1 MPQILK
7 NLGYEYTNSVL
18 NLGVLGLMIAL
29 FLAMSIVLAPLIWI
43 LSKILRIS
51 LIKKLSRLINELVYF
66 SMIIT
71 ISMVGFVPIAISLY
85 LH

>member
-1 MPQILK
+1 LK

-43 LSKILRIS
+43 LSKILKIS
-51 LIKKLSRLINELVYF
+51 PTKKLSRVINELVYF